1 MSAHSATKQSPTANS
16 KPLPARWARMAADT
30 GKPFADGG
38 AYSSDCYADW
48 TGIVWHL
55 YQRGATC
62 AGAADLLRSKHMR
75 WCNDSFDGEYGT
87 CTVEHFS
94 AYLDK
99 EPSARVT
106 ARIDEAEGG
115 EHPAKAALDAA
126 QSAGTRFASAMVG
139 ALDALPDDAAHA
151 AARQVLAERI
161 NAVAKAMDLGAV
173 FEALPAKRTTRKGA
187 AK

>member
-1 MSAHSATKQSPTANS
+1 MIPADATKPSPTANG

-75 WCNDSFDGEYGT
+75 WCNDSFDGEYGS
-87 CTVEHFS
+87 CTVEAFA

-99 EPSARVT
+99 EPSARVM

-115 EHPAKAALDAA
+115 EHPAKSALDAA
-126 QSAGTRFASAMVG
+126 QSAGTRFASAMMG

-151 AARQVLAERI
+151 GARVALRSRIEALTLAI
-161 NAVAKAMDLGAV
+161 NLGAV
-173 FEALPAKRTTRKGA
+173 FEALPACSTRAKGG
-187 AK
+187 K